1 MALSMLLPGMVAGWL
16 QEQLGY
22 LWFFILVLALTP
34 LTCFAAAL
42 IKVDAHFGKKNKT
55 EQA

>member
-42 IKVDAHFGKKNKT
+42 IKVDAHFGKKNNAG
-55 EQA
+55 QA